1 LDVGGGTG
9 PYAFWLSDLG
19 YEVHLVDAMP
29 LHIEIARKKSEEARS
44 PLASVEVGD
53 ARSLQWQDATVD
65 AVLLMGP
72 LYHLTARADRL
83 RALAEAR
90 RVLRPGG
97 MVFATGV
104 SRFASTLD
112 GLLKGYYAN
121 PGFRQIVKQDLK
133 DGQHRNP
140 ENNPAYF
147 TTAFFHHPSELRN
160 EVEAT
165 GFECEPVLGVEGP
178 AWLLGNLDGYLSDK
192 TRTKLLLDA
201 LRLIEAESS
210 LAGASAHIV
219 ALGRRPA

>member
-1 LDVGGGTG
+1 MDVGGGTG

-97 MVFATGV
+97 MVFANT
-104 SRFASTLD
+104 SN
-112 GLLKGYYAN
+112 GLGY
-121 PGFRQIVKQDLK
+121 DL
-133 DGQHRNP
+133 
-140 ENNPAYF
+140 
-147 TTAFFHHPSELRN
+147 
-160 EVEAT
+160 V
-165 GFECEPVLGVEGP
+165 
-178 AWLLGNLDGYLSDK
+178 LLGQVEPKPIDVD
-192 TRTKLLLDA
+192 RVQA
-201 LRLIEAESS
+201 RLRDPAKPRQ
-210 LAGASAHIV
+210 AGALPLRMQYCRCRSGEPAINENSC
-219 ALGRRPA
+219 GR